1 MKTAKE
7 KISWNDVKEKYLKF
21 HRMDKFAENMAID
34 IDFGYWLANDVIN
47 NESPI
52 EKIKIEAYNEGFRAG
67 RNYIKDSVN
76 LTVSNDALAAS
87 FQTLRHYRET
97 LIEWLEKL

>member
-1 MKTAKE
+1 MVINRNDMII
-7 KISWNDVKEKYLKF
+7 KIT
-21 HRMDKFAENMAID
+21 DKW
-34 IDFGYWLANDVIN
+34 GIN

-52 EKIKIEAYNEGFRAG
+52 EKLKKEAYNEGFNAG